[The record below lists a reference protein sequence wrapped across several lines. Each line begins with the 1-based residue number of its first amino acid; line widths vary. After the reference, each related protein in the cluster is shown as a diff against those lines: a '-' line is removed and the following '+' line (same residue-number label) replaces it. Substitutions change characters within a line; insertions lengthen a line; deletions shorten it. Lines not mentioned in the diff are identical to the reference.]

1 MITFTFNS
9 LKSLQAT
16 KVLLRNHHG
25 RMDRT
30 RLLKLLYIADREMLV
45 QSGKTL
51 TGSRA
56 VAMKYGPVLEDV
68 FRITASCEIDSS
80 LWGGEIQRE
89 GHEVVLFFDDPSV
102 GKLTK
107 GELRKL
113 EELSERY
120 SDYTDEDLIEETHG
134 FAEWANVFDVS
145 HPDLAPP
152 MTWEAALEAQG
163 ESDSIESIE
172 SDLREQ
178 EVADAAL
185 LELSC

>member
-1 MITFTFNS
+1 MITFAFNS

-25 RMDRT
+25 RMDRI

-45 QSGKTL
+45 QSGMTL

-56 VAMKYGPVLEDV
+56 VAMKYGPVLEDL
-68 FRITASCEIDSS
+68 FRITASGEIESS
-80 LWGGEIQRE
+80 LWGTEIQRD
-89 GHEVVLFFDDPSV
+89 GHEVVLSSTDAGV

-113 EELSERY
+113 HELSKRY
-120 SDYTDEDLIEETHG
+120 SDFTNEDLIEETHG
-134 FAEWANVFDVS
+134 FAEWAGVFDEN
-145 HPDLAPP
+145 HPDSAPA

-163 ESDSIESIE
+163 EYDSAESIE
-172 SDLREQ
+172 SDLRELQ
-178 EVADAAL
+178 AADAAL
-185 LELSC
+185 MELSC